1 MVVYDPGDDD
11 LLVIPITS
19 HAARGRF
26 DVALAEWQNSGLRL
40 PSVARIDKLATI
52 EKATVVRQLGQIG
65 PQDRA
70 LVSAALR
77 QLFEAVLPAKQ
88 D

>member
-1 MVVYDPGDDD
+1 MVVYDPADDD

-26 DVALAEWQNSGLRL
+26 DVALREWQNSGLRL
-40 PSVARIDKLATI
+40 PSVARVEKLATI

-65 PQDRA
+65 SQDRV
-70 LVSAALR
+70 LVNAALR
-77 QLFEAVLPAKQ
+77 QLFQTILPAK
-88 D
+88 